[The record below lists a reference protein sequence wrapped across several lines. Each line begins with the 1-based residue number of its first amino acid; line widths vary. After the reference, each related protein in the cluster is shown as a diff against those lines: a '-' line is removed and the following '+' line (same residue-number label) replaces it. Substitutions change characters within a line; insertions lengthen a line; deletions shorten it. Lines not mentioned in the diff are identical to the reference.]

1 MKIDFIF
8 AFAAALTFAVA
19 CSEPLNEVVE
29 EATPLNEAVATTID
43 GRTVADV
50 NMERFAE
57 ILSKAVAQNRDL
69 RVFFKE
75 QAMEK
80 IDNDYNVFY
89 PIVKRKIVGG
99 ETMEQML
106 AKYADESELAE
117 IQATVPLL
125 NVHLP
130 ELAGSTVADLD
141 PDDEELPVLYNNV
154 MYYDGEP
161 IDTLAADEV
170 PGFNI
175 LVVTESTSIRK
186 KTGLSKSTSDL
197 ALDDEYEYVDASC
210 KPMAKSLSKMAEYE
224 NANEMYYGQ
233 GVFPDNLLASEL
245 VRAYNVAHGNQ
256 YAVRAAMYYNWTSL
270 NDKKTK
276 ANPRVIDR
284 IFRIKMN
291 EKFIHSYDKLTSG
304 DDEPELFSRS
314 AIHVAAG
321 LTREKVIIGLVKG
334 RLFRF
339 KFVVTTP
346 EAENGEAYSKEMFLS
361 APAYELFDFKLNKK
375 RRLTNSRQTKYVYSF
390 DWDGTKVKW
399 CYFDR
404 TGSSIEPWYLDKG
417 MFQKHISVY
426 LCDPKSATS
435 QKITNAITTRKAA
448 SYSTS
453 LSAAENV
460 LKILSLGISGALKGS
475 NTKAVSNTESYTIR
489 SNDRFLG
496 NITLDFFNDPVI
508 QTITPSHDV
517 TLPECKIGDELYI
530 SILPDYYLCN

>member
-1 MKIDFIF
+1 M
-8 AFAAALTFAVA
+8 FAAA
-19 CSEPLNEVVE
+19 CSEPLNEVAE
-29 EATPLNEAVATTID
+29 EATTQNEAVAATTD

-57 ILSKAVAQNRDL
+57 ILSKAVAQSRDL
-69 RVFFKE
+69 RVFFKNE
-75 QAMEK
+75 AQEK

-89 PIVKRKIVGG
+89 PISKRKAVGG

-106 AKYADESELAE
+106 AKYADESELSE
-117 IQATVPLL
+117 IQAVVPLL

-130 ELAGSTVADLD
+130 ELAGSTVTDLN

-154 MYYDGEP
+154 MYYDGEA

-186 KTGLSKSTSDL
+186 KTGLSKSASDL
-197 ALDDEYEYVDASC
+197 ALDDKYEYVDASC
-210 KPMAKSLSKMAEYE
+210 KPMAKALSKMTEYE

-304 DDEPELFSRS
+304 DDKPELFSRS

-346 EAENGEAYSKEMFLS
+346 EVENGEAYSKEMFLS

-375 RRLTNSRQTKYVYSF
+375 RILTRSRQTKYVYSF
-390 DWDGTKVKW
+390 DWDSTKAKW

-530 SILPDYYLCN
+530 SILPDYYLCY